1 VKELSE
7 VIGRIV
13 SRLAARTEQG
23 FADGP
28 ALASGSISNGLNE
41 EKEPAAANHRRQFG
55 GGKRPAADNALRHG
69 DGRRAN
75 PAAIGAPTSDDTLGA
90 TRGDN
95 GGHMPTASL
104 ELNRQDNGRPERLHA
119 RPDAPGGDEYRSRS
133 CLTEFMS
140 TDAPARRR
148 QKPISPHREDR
159 RADCPDAPAD
169 RAGNLDQRALVLSHK
184 EDRGAVMNR
193 QRAVQRREYIG
204 IIHGKTP
211 SIAPAN
217 VAIATSQRNETPCAG

>member
-1 VKELSE
+1 MKELSE
-7 VIGRIV
+7 VIGRILAC
-13 SRLAARTEQG
+13 LAARRETTGLGGPDLTITELPVL
-23 FADGP
+23 ADG
-28 ALASGSISNGLNE
+28 
-41 EKEPAAANHRRQFG
+41 QF
-55 GGKRPAADNALRHG
+55 
-69 DGRRAN
+69 
-75 PAAIGAPTSDDTLGA
+75 SDDQKSGPDAGECAGTELARPDEDVHGEETGIPPDWIPA
-90 TRGDN
+90 R
-95 GGHMPTASL
+95 ACQA

-169 RAGNLDQRALVLSHK
+169 RTGDLDQRALVLSHK
-184 EDRGAVMNR
+184 EDRGAVMIR